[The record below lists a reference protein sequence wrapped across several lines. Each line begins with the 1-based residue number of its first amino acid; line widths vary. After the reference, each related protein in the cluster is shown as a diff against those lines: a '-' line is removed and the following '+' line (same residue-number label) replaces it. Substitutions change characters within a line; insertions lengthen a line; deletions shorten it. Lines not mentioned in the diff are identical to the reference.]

1 MQKKPLL
8 LAGTIIAVL
17 LLGLL
22 IFSACSQKS
31 PTSPYSSNNPGPAY
45 SVAPQENAGSLAT
58 KDEFKVL
65 CQSEFTVEYKTLLD
79 LLKLVNVTLTCDS
92 SSLVFPVGSVPNLV
106 TITGSVE
113 QGLSTSE
120 GLVTRLS
127 FFPGGLVFLKP
138 LELHY
143 RSSSPEGKEIKFYW
157 YNPLTGVWKLE
168 QTGKVKN
175 GKVVFYIRHF
185 SKYKVVDGST
195 SNGSERQ

>member
-1 MQKKPLL
+1 L
-8 LAGTIIAVL
+8 
-17 LLGLL
+17 
-22 IFSACSQKS
+22 KS
-31 PTSPYSSNNPGPAY
+31 PTSPYSSIPGPSYAA
-45 SVAPQENAGSLAT
+45 VPQEEPKSLSSA
-58 KDEFKVL
+58 DDFKVT
-65 CQSEFTVEYKTLLD
+65 CQSEFTVEYATLLD
-79 LLKLVNVTLTCDS
+79 LLRLVNVTLTCDS
-92 SSLVFPVGSVPNLV
+92 SKLVFPVGSVPSLV
-106 TITGSVE
+106 TILGSVE
-113 QGLSTSE
+113 QGFSDRE

-127 FFPGGLVFLKP
+127 LFPGGLVFLKP

-143 RSSSPEGKEIKFYW
+143 RSPSPAGSEVKFYW

>member
-1 MQKKPLL
+1 MHKRTQV
-8 LAGTIIAVL
+8 LASVMSAVL
-17 LLGLL
+17 ILSLVLFLG
-22 IFSACSQKS
+22 CSKKS
-31 PTSPYSSNNPGPAY
+31 PTSPYSSIPGASSLAVPADNPG
-45 SVAPQENAGSLAT
+45 SLSTT
-58 KDEFKVL
+58 KDEFKVI
-65 CQSEFTVEYKTLLD
+65 CQSDFTVVYATLLD
-79 LLKLVNVTLTCDS
+79 LLKLVNITLTCDS

-143 RSSSPEGKEIKFYW
+143 RSSSPEGKEVKFYW